1 MKPPATA
8 APRLWIPGPT
18 WVRPELL
25 QELARAQ
32 IGHRGAAMSE
42 LIARLDPGLALAFGI
57 DPASASQVAVHT
69 ASATALMEGS
79 LLGVGPR
86 VLCVSVGA
94 FGERWAEIAR
104 IVGKDVHALALPW
117 GSGLEPGTLAAA
129 LDQHGPFD
137 AVTLVSNE
145 TSTGAVA
152 ALPEIGRV
160 LERFPD
166 TRLLVDVVSYVAGAP
181 IDFDANRIDLAFAGV
196 QKAFAL
202 PAGITV
208 LCASERYLAGARAL
222 ARPSFYLDPVR
233 IVDGHAR
240 RRTPATPS
248 IAHYF
253 ALARQ
258 LDDIGA
264 GATLPE
270 SERPVEGAAAWRA
283 RFAKHERMRERTLA
297 WAAAHGIEPLPERR
311 FASPTVSCLKA
322 DGLDVPRLIA
332 AAKARGHEIGNG
344 YGKLK
349 NETFRIGHMGDHG
362 EDDLEALL
370 AALDEALPEARGAG

>member
-1 MKPPATA
+1 VLPSRALLRLCVALLGFAQRTGLVRLF
-8 APRLWIPGPT
+8 AP
-18 WVRPELL
+18 LL
-25 QELARAQ
+25 GA
-32 IGHRGAAMSE
+32 RGAALRHMPAVPPRAERRPLEPRIPAQGAREGAVAMLAGCVMPE
-42 LIARLDPGLALAFGI
+42 LYGR
-57 DPASASQVAVHT
+57 VNR
-69 ASATALMEGS
+69 ATA
-79 LLGVGPR
+79 R
-86 VLCVSVGA
+86 C
-94 FGERWAEIAR
+94 
-104 IVGKDVHALALPW
+104 
-117 GSGLEPGTLAAA
+117 LAAA
-129 LDQHGPFD
+129 GLEVRSAPEH
-137 AVTLVSNE
+137 VCC
-145 TSTGAVA
+145 GALHA
-152 ALPEIGRV
+152 HNG
-160 LERFPD
+160 D
-166 TRLLVDVVSYVAGAP
+166 
-181 IDFDANRIDLAFAGV
+181 
-196 QKAFAL
+196 
-202 PAGITV
+202 
-208 LCASERYLAGARAL
+208 LAGARAL